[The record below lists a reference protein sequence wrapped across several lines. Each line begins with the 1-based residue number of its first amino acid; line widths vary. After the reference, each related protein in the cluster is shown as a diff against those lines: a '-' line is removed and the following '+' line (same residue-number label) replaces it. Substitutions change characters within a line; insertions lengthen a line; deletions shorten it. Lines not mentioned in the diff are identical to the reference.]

1 MKLYASAG
9 HRAAE
14 RSQLPLF
21 HQFREG
27 HVFKLLFR
35 EQGRII
41 GIEIL
46 YILWN
51 VSKAHGTERGQEQGI
66 NVVIIHY
73 L

>member
-1 MKLYASAG
+1 MKLYAPAG

-21 HQFREG
+21 HQFRER
-27 HVFKLLFR
+27 HVFKLLLR
-35 EQGRII
+35 EQRRIV

-46 YILWN
+46 YILRD
-51 VSKAHGTERGQEQGI
+51 VGKTHGTEGGQEQGI